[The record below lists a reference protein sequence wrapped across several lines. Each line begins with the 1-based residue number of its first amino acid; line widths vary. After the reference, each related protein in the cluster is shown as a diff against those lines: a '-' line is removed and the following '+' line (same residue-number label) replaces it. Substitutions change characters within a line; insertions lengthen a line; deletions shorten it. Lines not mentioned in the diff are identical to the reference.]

1 MLIPI
6 SINRKSVKG
15 KYSFFSVFK
24 KFLKALNVH
33 IWNFSFR
40 VETNLM
46 LAVFS
51 VACKITK

>member
-1 MLIPI
+1 MLIPV
-6 SINRKSVKG
+6 SINRKSIKG
-15 KYSFFSVFK
+15 KYSFISVFK

-33 IWNFSFR
+33 IWSFSFG

-51 VACKITK
+51 VACKITN